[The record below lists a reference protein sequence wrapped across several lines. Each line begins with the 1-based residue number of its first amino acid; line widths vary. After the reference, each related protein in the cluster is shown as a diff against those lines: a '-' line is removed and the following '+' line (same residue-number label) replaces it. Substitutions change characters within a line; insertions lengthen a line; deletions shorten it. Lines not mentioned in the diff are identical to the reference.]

1 MASARL
7 LSILLLVALVGMVVE
22 HASAQYWG
30 YPGYGYG
37 YGWPGYGYGYGGW
50 YGKREAGF
58 GPSDGASPQ
67 FAVNGGMPNGQH

>member
-7 LSILLLVALVGMVVE
+7 LSILLLVALVGLVVE

-50 YGKREAGF
+50 YVEGIP
-58 GPSDGASPQ
+58 PSFYFMLILIIILVSIVFHYYFP
-67 FAVNGGMPNGQH
+67 